1 MNTKPV
7 LSAED
12 VKKILAA
19 AEAHAVQ
26 NKWLSLIHI

>member
-19 AEAHAVQ
+19 AEAHAQ
-26 NKWLSLIHI
+26 QTSGR